1 MVNGGARAGGTFL
14 VLRLIALLLVSNG
27 TLHAQQNPGT
37 LTGEIRL
44 EDGTF
49 PKERLQVTL
58 EAHGSVV
65 AVTYSDYEGWF
76 FFSDLSGD
84 LYHVVIES
92 DGFQPVNQLVSLNP
106 TIVHVVLRPKDTERA
121 RSSSEEVAGANP
133 DMVNVAELAKKF
145 PPAVIKDFKDAMKAE
160 QRGEMTAAVRLYEA
174 ALREAPDFYPAIN
187 NLGIRHLQKGDVKAA
202 EAEFR
207 RVIELNQNGAQ
218 AYFNLGNVLFMTHR
232 NEEAKQTL
240 EAGLRLSPS
249 NAMGHYLNGSV
260 LTRLGDF
267 KAAEEQLKTA
277 RELNPK
283 MPQVPLSLATLY
295 LQSGR
300 EHEAAAMFEAFLKQ
314 FPTDP
319 MVPKVRAALNK
330 MAQSPSSQFLPK
342 LVVRE

>member
-1 MVNGGARAGGTFL
+1 VLTSPPGEKVRSTSISAGFRLLILLLSAGALRAQEVGNIAGQVRFEDGSFPDKPITITLEGRGSIVDTTHLDNEGRFGFYKLLSNAYYVVIDTDGYQPVREQVVVNPRLAQTNIVHL
-14 VLRLIALLLVSNG
+14 VLRA
-27 TLHAQQNPGT
+27 
-37 LTGEIRL
+37 
-44 EDGTF
+44 
-49 PKERLQVTL
+49 
-58 EAHGSVV
+58 
-65 AVTYSDYEGWF
+65 
-76 FFSDLSGD
+76 
-84 LYHVVIES
+84 
-92 DGFQPVNQLVSLNP
+92 
-106 TIVHVVLRPKDTERA
+106 KDTNRA
-121 RSSSEEVAGANP
+121 RIAPDEVGGANP

-145 PPAVIKDFKDAMKAE
+145 PPEVIREFKDGMKAE
-160 QRGEMTAAVRLYEA
+160 QRGEMSAAARLYEA

-187 NLGIRHLQKGDVKAA
+187 NLGIRHLQKGDVKTA

-232 NEEAKQTL
+232 NDEAKQTL

-283 MPQVPLSLATLY
+283 MPQVPISLAMLY

-300 EHEAAAMFEAFLKQ
+300 EHEAAEMFEVFLKQ

-319 MVPKVRAALNK
+319 MVPKVHAALNK
-330 MAQSPSSQFLPK
+330 MAQTSSP
-342 LVVRE
+342 

>member
-14 VLRLIALLLVSNG
+14 VLRLLPLLLVSTG
-27 TLHAQQNPGT
+27 ALPAQQQQGA
-37 LTGEIRL
+37 LAGEIRL
-44 EDGTF
+44 QDGTF

-58 EAHGSVV
+58 EAHGTVV
-65 AVTYSDYEGWF
+65 AVTFCDYEGSF
-76 FFSDLSGD
+76 GFGD
-84 LYHVVIES
+84 LGGGVYQIVIES
-92 DGFQPVNQLVSLNP
+92 DGYQPVRQQVNFRPSNNQFNLVR
-106 TIVHVVLRPKDTERA
+106 VVLRPKDTEKPQSA
-121 RSSSEEVAGANP
+121 PDEVAGANP

-145 PPAVIKDFKDAMKAE
+145 PPTVIRNFKDGMKAE

-187 NLGIRHLQKGDVKAA
+187 NLGIRHLQKGDVQAA

-218 AYFNLGNVLFMTHR
+218 AYFNLGNVLYMTHR
-232 NEEAKQTL
+232 NDEAKQTL

-277 RELNPK
+277 GQLNPR
-283 MPQVPLSLATLY
+283 MPQVTISLATLY

-300 EHEAAAMFEAFLKQ
+300 EHEAAAMFESFLKQ

-330 MAQSPSSQFLPK
+330 MAQSSSPQ
-342 LVVRE
+342 VCRN

>member
-1 MVNGGARAGGTFL
+1 MINGGARAGRTFL
-14 VLRLIALLLVSNG
+14 VLRLIALLLVSTG
-27 TLHAQQNPGT
+27 ALHAQQI
-37 LTGEIRL
+37 TGEIRL
-44 EDGTF
+44 QDGTF

-65 AVTYSDYEGWF
+65 AVTYSDYEGIF
-76 FFSDLSGD
+76 AFTDLAGD

-92 DGFQPVNQLVSLNP
+92 DGFQPVSQQVNP
-106 TIVHVVLRPKDTERA
+106 SQMNMIVHVVLRPKDTEKA
-121 RSSSEEVAGANP
+121 RSSPEEVAGTNP
-133 DMVNVAELAKKF
+133 EMINVAELAKKF
-145 PPAVIKDFKDAMKAE
+145 PPAVIRDFKDGMKAE

-187 NLGIRHLQKGDVKAA
+187 NLGIRHLQKGDVKTA

-240 EAGLRLSPS
+240 ETGLRLSPS
-249 NAMGHYLNGSV
+249 NAMGHYLSGSV

-267 KAAEEQLKTA
+267 KAAEVQLKTA
-277 RELNPK
+277 RELNPR
-283 MPQVPLSLATLY
+283 MPQVPISLATLY

-330 MAQSPSSQFLPK
+330 MAQSPSP
-342 LVVRE
+342 

>member
-1 MVNGGARAGGTFL
+1 MPGGGPRAGRTFL
-14 VLRLIALLLVSNG
+14 VFRLIVLLLLYTG

-44 EDGTF
+44 QDGTF

-58 EAHGSVV
+58 VAHGAVV
-65 AVTYSDYEGWF
+65 GVTFCDYEGHF
-76 FFSDLSGD
+76 GFSDLIAN

-92 DGFQPVNQLVSLNP
+92 DGYQAVSQQVNINP
-106 TIVHVVLRPKDTERA
+106 TTMQVNIVHIILRPKEAEKA
-121 RSSSEEVAGANP
+121 RSAPDELGGTNP
-133 DMVNVAELAKKF
+133 DVINVAELAKKF
-145 PPAVIKDFKDAMKAE
+145 PPEVIRQFKDGMKAE
-160 QRGEMTAAVRLYEA
+160 QRGEMSAAVRLYEA

-187 NLGIRHLQKGDVKAA
+187 NLGIRHLQKGDVKTA

-218 AYFNLGNVLFMTHR
+218 AFFNLGNVLFMTNR
-232 NEEAKQTL
+232 NGEAKQTL

-249 NAMGHYLNGSV
+249 SAMGHYLLGSV
-260 LTRLGDF
+260 QARMGDY

-277 RELNPK
+277 RELNPR
-283 MPQVPLSLATLY
+283 MPQVQISLAMVY

-300 EHEAAAMFEAFLKQ
+300 EHEAAEMFEAFLKQ

-330 MAQSPSSQFLPK
+330 MAQTSSP
-342 LVVRE
+342 